1 MSDFEQAKNRLLNLC
16 TELASLFDEAKNLP
30 GITSNPFASWQA
42 GINQMRRHINEGL
55 LRVAVVGAIKSG
67 KSTFLNAFLG
77 AEHLRRGAGVL
88 TSIVTRIH
96 TGGPLCATL
105 SFKSIRQIND
115 EINRALVLFP
125 GKALDELEGPADIG
139 DPKHRAILQKALD
152 ELAGESLISSD
163 TRNPHAV
170 VLASL
175 LEGFEEVRPYLKSD
189 SGELVLS
196 GSDFDLHRD
205 FVSQEKLASYLSDI
219 ALTVPEKASFK
230 DHVEF
235 ADCQGSDSPNPM
247 HLAKIEEYLLKA
259 HLIIYVV
266 SSRTGLRQADIR
278 FLSLLRQMGLDG
290 LIYFVL
296 NCDLTEH
303 SSLDDLIRVNEQAHK
318 EIELL
323 KPEPQIFAFSALYT
337 LFGATSQNLT
347 EKDRARL
354 EQWRAEKKLL
364 AFVEEQQAQFIE
376 LIERRLTQD
385 RKTMLLQSHADRLAA
400 MAAGLSQWMRFA
412 SGLAEKDS
420 GQARGMAETLDRE
433 AKTLIQVRSMIRDTL
448 DGSLISAKKEMGIQV
463 DRFLDMRHGDV
474 VGGVRKFIND
484 YTPDLA
490 GLSKSDAAVSTIVYA
505 AFQNLKN
512 AVDGYLTHE
521 VNPAIIRFVRTQ
533 EKEIQRLFENIGGP
547 FGAMVREAVGRYNK
561 ALQEL
566 GLEPGLDLERNLPPV
581 EVEQVKRESALAVPP
596 LATSMQY
603 AVSVRTEAV
612 MRSGWQSMV
621 RGVKG
626 FFKLNAKSPEQAR
639 QDTLSVALSRM
650 KKQTE
655 ESLMDQFL
663 DYRENL
669 KYQYVF
675 KLMDRLADSLW
686 ASLFE
691 RFKLFTQGSAQT
703 FGLIEQKAEQKQNAL
718 KQMDA
723 MQGRLKGLL
732 QQLEDLRTPQG

>member
-1 MSDFEQAKNRLLNLC
+1 MSDFEQEKNRLLNLC

-30 GITSNPFASWQA
+30 GITSNPFSSWQA

-96 TGGPLCATL
+96 TGGPLSATL
-105 SFKSIRQIND
+105 EFKSIKQIN
-115 EINRALVLFP
+115 EEMNRALVLFP
-125 GKALDELEGPADIG
+125 GKALDALEGPADIAN
-139 DPKHRAILQKALD
+139 PKHRAILKKALD
-152 ELAGESLISSD
+152 ELAADKLMASD

-175 LEGFEEVRPYLKSD
+175 LEGFEKVQPYLESD
-189 SGELVLS
+189 SGTLVLA
-196 GSDFDLHRD
+196 GRDFDLHRD

-219 ALTVPEKASFK
+219 LLLVPEKARFK
-230 DHVEF
+230 EHVEF

-247 HLAKIEEYLLKA
+247 HLARIEEYLLKT

-303 SSLDDLIRVNEQAHK
+303 SSLEDLVRVHEQAQK

-323 KPEPQIFAFSALYT
+323 KPEPQVFAFSALYA
-337 LFGATSQNLT
+337 LFSATSLDLP
-347 EKDRARL
+347 EKDKARL
-354 EQWRAEKKLL
+354 EQWKMEKGLL
-364 AFVEEQQAQFIE
+364 NFVEAEQARFME
-376 LIERRLTQD
+376 LIDRRLTQD

-400 MAAGLSQWMRFA
+400 MAGGLNQWMRFTR
-412 SGLAEKDS
+412 GLAEKDS
-420 GQARGMAETLDRE
+420 GQARSMAQTLDQE
-433 AKTLIQVRSMIRDTL
+433 AKTLTQVRSMIRDTL
-448 DGSLISAKKEMGIQV
+448 DGSLISAKKEMGMQV

-474 VGGVRKFIND
+474 VSGVRRFIND
-484 YTPDLA
+484 YAPDLA
-490 GLSKSDAAVSTIVYA
+490 GLSKSDAAVSTVVYA

-512 AVDGYLTHE
+512 AVDGHLAQE
-521 VNPAIIRFVRTQ
+521 VNPAMIRFVRTQ

-561 ALQEL
+561 ALHEL
-566 GLEPGLDLERNLPPV
+566 GLEPGLDVERNLPPV
-581 EVEQVKRESALAVPP
+581 DVEQVKRESALAVPP
-596 LATSMQY
+596 LASSIQY

-612 MRSGWQSMV
+612 MRNGLHSMV
-621 RGVKG
+621 RGIKG
-626 FFKLNAKSPEQAR
+626 LLKLSAKSPEQAR
-639 QDTLSVALSRM
+639 RDTLSVAVSRM
-650 KKQTE
+650 KKQME
-655 ESLMDQFL
+655 ESLMEKFL

-723 MQGRLKGLL
+723 MQDKLTGLME
-732 QQLEDLRTPQG
+732 QLEDLRTPQG